1 MTASTFSAIFLA
13 AVALTLALE
22 TWLALRHVAHV
33 RRHREAV
40 PSAFAQRIG
49 LDDISL
55 QNSGTASGGD
65 GLSSQVVVFGKRLS
79 DRLSLGYEQGLS
91 LATSAIRL
99 EYALSRRVTLRA
111 EAGAVSGVGI
121 AYRRSFR

>member
-49 LDDISL
+49 LDAHRKAADYTVAHTRLAIA
-55 QNSGTASGGD
+55 ASIAATLVLVAMTVGG
-65 GLSSQVVVFGKRLS
+65 
-79 DRLSLGYEQGLS
+79 
-91 LATSAIRL
+91 
-99 EYALSRRVTLRA
+99 
-111 EAGAVSGVGI
+111 GI
-121 AYRRSFR
+121 AWLAAATGRLPSPSMCQP